1 MFTTGNRK
9 RNTRH
14 ADCDE
19 IATYAAWLIS
29 QGYERETVNA
39 KVRMLRRLPQPLT
52 DVGEDDVLA
61 LLAQATKNS
70 SKRVYLNNLRLAFR
84 DLLHMG
90 LVAEDPTAGL
100 RTPPVARGKPR
111 PIPPAEVA
119 RLLSMRERERG
130 WTTLGLRAGL
140 RAVEVTRVEAHH
152 LERGVHGWQLR
163 VPNGKGS
170 KDATIP
176 AHPDVVSL
184 LTNQPPTDGPLWPFH
199 SRYISSKWREHAE
212 RVGVTGRRF
221 HDLRHTFA
229 TQAYQASGQDL
240 LLTRDLCRHST
251 VQSTQIYAG
260 VDDERPFA
268 VVAGL

>member
-1 MFTTGNRK
+1 M
-9 RNTRH
+9 
-14 ADCDE
+14 
-19 IATYAAWLIS
+19 
-29 QGYERETVNA
+29 
-39 KVRMLRRLPQPLT
+39 
-52 DVGEDDVLA
+52 
-61 LLAQATKNS
+61 
-70 SKRVYLNNLRLAFR
+70 
-84 DLLHMG
+84 
-90 LVAEDPTAGL
+90 
-100 RTPPVARGKPR
+100 
-111 PIPPAEVA
+111 
-119 RLLSMRERERG
+119 
-130 WTTLGLRAGL
+130 
-140 RAVEVTRVEAHH
+140 
-152 LERGVHGWQLR
+152 HGWQLR

-184 LTNQPPTDGPLWPFH
+184 LTKHSDVDGPLWPFH